1 MRTGD
6 PLLVRIAIIT
16 DRELRRLYLAC
27 AALAA
32 ISLVVIAL
40 AVLTSI
46 LSRLLG
52 IYVPGTTEI
61 AGYGMAATGALGL
74 AQTAFSRGHIRVDLV
89 LARLRE
95 VARSR
100 TEILAHAVTL
110 GFVAFAAWHVSR
122 MVITSH
128 RFGDLSAGSDNLPIW
143 IPQLP
148 VAVGFIV
155 FALALAHMT
164 VLGLL
169 GQSVDNLPATER
181 DVE

>member
-1 MRTGD
+1 MRARG
-6 PLLVRIAIIT
+6 PALVKIAIIT

-27 AALAA
+27 ATLAA
-32 ISLVVIAL
+32 VSLVVIAL
-40 AVLTSI
+40 AVLTSV

-74 AQTAFSRGHIRVDLV
+74 GQTAFSRGHIRVDLV
-89 LARLRE
+89 LARLQDIT
-95 VARSR
+95 RSR
-100 TEILAHAVTL
+100 TEIVAHAITL
-110 GFVAFAAWHVSR
+110 GFVGFTAWHVSR
-122 MVITSH
+122 MVATSH

-148 VAVGFIV
+148 VAMGFIV

-164 VLGLL
+164 ILGLL
-169 GQSVDNLPATER
+169 GQPAGSGAATER
-181 DVE
+181 EVE